1 MGRGAPIDA
10 QGDIDRALA
19 LAREGDAEAF
29 AIVIRHHDERMR
41 GLAFRLLGD
50 RELMDDALQEA
61 YLRAFRALPE
71 FRGEAQLSTWLY
83 RVTYN
88 ACIDEIRRR
97 DRARKLEERA
107 LEMPVQDPVDHA
119 EPVERASVVRAAL
132 LALPPEERAV
142 AWLVDGEG
150 LGYREVATILDLAEG
165 TIASRLSRARAA
177 LREALAGELRPEEAG

>member
-1 MGRGAPIDA
+1 MGRSAPSDV

-29 AIVIRHHDERMR
+29 AIIIRHHDERMR

-61 YLRAFRALPE
+61 YLHAFRALPE

-83 RVTYN
+83 RIVYN
-88 ACIDEIRRR
+88 ACVDEIRRR
-97 DRARKLEERA
+97 DRTRKLEERA
-107 LEMPVQDPVDHA
+107 LAVAVQDPVDHT

-132 LALPPEERAV
+132 RALPPEERAV

-150 LGYREVATILDLAEG
+150 LGYREVAAILGLAEG
-165 TIASRLSRARAA
+165 TVASRLSRARES
-177 LREALAGELRPEEAG
+177 LREALAGELRPEESR